1 MVPGRKADFVQDIF
15 EQNVMDDI
23 LGEARKEI
31 DLLKLKRLDPKKMTK
46 QADGGRVGMIEN

>member
-1 MVPGRKADFVQDIF
+1 MITTNTILPNRKAQFMQDIF

-31 DLLKLKRLDPKKMTK
+31 DYLNLKD
-46 QADGGRVGMIEN
+46 